1 MASIPRKCTAVDIK
15 LGERLRVMRQ
25 NLGLSQSDLG
35 AAIGVSFQQIQ
46 KYEAGKNRV
55 AVSTMLALTDHLGI
69 SAARFLRGI
78 A

>member
-1 MASIPRKCTAVDIK
+1 MTAIPRKCTAVDIK
-15 LGERLRVMRQ
+15 LGERLRYLRTSY
-25 NLGLSQSDLG
+25 GLSQSEIG

>member
-1 MASIPRKCTAVDIK
+1 MATPRKCTEVDTKI
-15 LGERLRVMRQ
+15 GERLRYLRTSY
-25 NLGLSQSDLG
+25 GLSQAEVG

-55 AVSTMLALTDHLGI
+55 AVSTMLALADHLGI

>member
-1 MASIPRKCTAVDIK
+1 MATTPRKCTAVDIK
-15 LGERLRVMRQ
+15 LGERLRGLRRDT
-25 NLGLSQSDLG
+25 GLSQAELG

-55 AVSTMLALTDHLGI
+55 AVSTMLALADSLGI
-69 SAARFLRGI
+69 SPTRFLRGI

>member
-1 MASIPRKCTAVDIK
+1 MTAIPRKCTAVDIK
-15 LGERLRVMRQ
+15 LGERLRGLRQ
-25 NLGLSQSDLG
+25 KTGMSQSDLG
-35 AAIGVSFQQIQ
+35 QCIGVSFQQIQ

>member
-1 MASIPRKCTAVDIK
+1 
-15 LGERLRVMRQ
+15 
-25 NLGLSQSDLG
+25 
-35 AAIGVSFQQIQ
+35 VSFQQIQ

-55 AVSTMLALTDHLGI
+55 AVSTMLALADHLGI